1 MRRSFGTSIINFFK
15 MPSPGSSPQMSS
27 HKRAAK
33 TRTLI
38 QKESAVGATVFGP
51 IPAGHR
57 REFFCLDEHTWVWF
71 EEWVDKETHSRQTL
85 NVHYEFQPR
94 GVLKIVNGVASGY
107 VTGQELVSL
116 LTAMRAYYKKVSKEV
131 YGLSPAVI

>member
-1 MRRSFGTSIINFFK
+1 
-15 MPSPGSSPQMSS
+15 MSS

-33 TRTLI
+33 TRALI
-38 QKESAVGATVFGP
+38 QKESVVGATVFGP
-51 IPAGHR
+51 VPAGHR

-71 EEWVDKETHSRQTL
+71 EEWKDQATHEHHTL
-85 NVHYEFQPR
+85 NVQYEFQPR

-131 YGLSPAVI
+131 YGLTPAVI